1 MNYTKEFPYFD
12 FDIPTLPQGFIDTSW
27 HNDVSPKFERKYNE
41 THSVVFWVDYSDE
54 SRRECGGRQFTVLL
68 QLTDDDGVGS
78 YIEPE
83 YIIETDSWDEAVN
96 AINQLFN
103 EAKQ

>member
-1 MNYTKEFPYFD
+1 MNYKKEFPYFD
-12 FDIPTLPQGFIDTSW
+12 FDIPSIPNGFIDASW

-41 THSVVFWVDYSDE
+41 THTVAFWVDFLDE
-54 SRRECGGRQFTVLL
+54 SRRECGGKQFTVLI

-83 YIIETDSWDEAVN
+83 YVIETDSWDEA
-96 AINQLFN
+96 INKINELF
-103 EAKQ
+103 KDSK

>member
-12 FDIPTLPQGFIDTSW
+12 FDIPALPQGFIDTSW
-27 HNDVSPKFERKYNE
+27 HNDVSPKFERKYDK
-41 THSVVFWVDYSDE
+41 THSVIFWVDYLDE
-54 SRRECGGRQFTVLL
+54 SRRECGGRQFTVFL

-78 YIEPE
+78 YVEPE
-83 YIIETDSWDEAVN
+83 YIIETDSWDQAVN